1 MTYYERLG
9 VNSSCDFRAL
19 KKAYYRKV
27 KECHPDLFNNSRVKE
42 EEFKLLVNAF
52 DVLSDPE
59 RRAAYDSSL
68 GLETEAE
75 DLAVRDVDS
84 CVNMGY
90 IMDSPADDILEELVV
105 GNNPPAG
112 TTLATL
118 LSDLERTQVFMIFR
132 EAKTLYFHK
141 KFSGS
146 VALFLTA
153 VSFSPSNII
162 YRVYLARAYAS
173 LGSWSKAAA
182 QYQAALR
189 IGEHRFPP
197 QHLFNVRKELES
209 LNNKRL
215 PIWSRFLALF
225 RDKTNNSL
233 AAGSEE
239 MIGETNRAIA
249 KIISER
255 KKKKQSGDTKKLPP
269 SE

>member
-1 MTYYERLG
+1 MDCYEILG
-9 VNSSCDFRAL
+9 VDRTSDFQSL

-42 EEFKLLVNAF
+42 EEFKLLVSAF
-52 DVLSDPE
+52 DILSDPE
-59 RRAAYDSSL
+59 RRADYDSSL
-68 GLETEAE
+68 GIEPELEIIAGQG
-75 DLAVRDVDS
+75 DAP
-84 CVNMGY
+84 VNMNS

-105 GNNPPAG
+105 GNNPPSG
-112 TTLATL
+112 TSLATL
-118 LSDLERTQVFMIFR
+118 LSDLERTQVFITFR
-132 EAKTLYFHK
+132 EAKTLYFYK

-153 VSFSPSNII
+153 ISLSPSNII

-173 LGSWSKAAA
+173 LGSYSKAAS

-215 PIWSRFLALF
+215 PLWSRFLSLF
-225 RDKTNNSL
+225 KDKESNSL

-255 KKKKQSGDTKKLPP
+255 KKKKTSDDTKKLPP
-269 SE
+269 G